1 MGLRTQ
7 LYALDDPVVS
17 PCYREDYTSDHTKQA
32 IGETAYQIPLPWL
45 AMFRP
50 GDIRE
55 ERIAFGEDG
64 ESEVRKAP
72 VTTMSKAAENLISA
86 AGVVRK
92 AFPECPMLANYLEI
106 MVEELALFRYPFV
119 TIDATELYPE
129 ILARGE
135 LRDPWRAV
143 LSGFESPERVAEFVP
158 LSVGDRIGMLFG
170 RARKDPWLKAI
181 NNFVEFSPSDS
192 LPYPDYKIRGVKPTP
207 EEIGRHGTLL
217 PGEDYHRSVWDL
229 PQP

>member
-7 LYALDDPVVS
+7 LYALNDPVVS
-17 PCYREDYTSDHTKQA
+17 PCYREDYTSDYKKQI
-32 IGETAYQIPLPWL
+32 IGETAYQVPLAWL

-55 ERIAFGEDG
+55 ERIALGEDG
-64 ESEVRKAP
+64 ESEVRAAP
-72 VTTMSKAAENLISA
+72 VTTMSMAAENLISA
-86 AGVVRK
+86 ASVVRR
-92 AFPECPMLANYLEI
+92 AFPQSPMLGGYFEA
-106 MVEELALFRYPFV
+106 MVGELALFRYLFV

-143 LSGFESPERVAEFVP
+143 LSGFEDPERVAELVP
-158 LSVGDRIGMLFG
+158 LSLGDRIARLVG
-170 RARKDPWLKAI
+170 RPRKDPWLKAI

-192 LPYPDYKIRGVKPTP
+192 LPCPDYKIRGEKPTQ
-207 EEIGRHGTLL
+207 EEIVRHGTLL
-217 PGEDYHRSVWDL
+217 PGADFHRSVWDISRS
-229 PQP
+229 